1 MMTRALDLV
10 FASILLV
17 LLSPAFLLIAN
28 RLLVPPRDPQVL
40 ADAII
45 ELCRDSDLRERMGA
59 ESRRIAVDRFDAT
72 VVAAD
77 ICDALSL

>member
-1 MMTRALDLV
+1 MTRALDLV

>member
-1 MMTRALDLV
+1 MTRAFDLV

-45 ELCRDSDLRERMGA
+45 ELCSDPDLRERMGA
-59 ESRRIAVDRFDAT
+59 EGRRIAVERFDAT
-72 VVAAD
+72 TVPAT